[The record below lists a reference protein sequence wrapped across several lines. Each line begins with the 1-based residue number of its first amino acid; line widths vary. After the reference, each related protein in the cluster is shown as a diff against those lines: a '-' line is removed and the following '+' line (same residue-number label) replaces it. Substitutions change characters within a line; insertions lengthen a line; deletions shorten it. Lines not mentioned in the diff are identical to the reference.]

1 MRLSSP
7 AKAALTLGLAATL
20 LPLSMFAQNSEG
32 DASGPPAS
40 GTVVTVM
47 PKQGEAV
54 LPVPQSALQVKVDGK
69 KVEPLAWQ
77 PYGHSKVQLVV
88 LMDGALRTSFGRSL
102 DEMAKFLQNL
112 PPNVAVGI
120 AYMQNGAAVFESPI
134 SFDHAKAVGALHL
147 PAGSPGSSANPYFCL
162 QDLANRWPA
171 APSDDRREVLMI
183 TDGVDPYN
191 LRYDPQ
197 DPYLQ
202 TAVSAANRAK
212 LVVYSI
218 FWHNQGFLSRTGYE
232 TNAGQNYL
240 FQVADAT
247 GGKVYYQGTMNPV
260 SITPYLADLATQL
273 ENQYELSVPVKPE
286 KKVSYAQLRVKT
298 DIGSVKLKAADQ
310 IAVPPADAASR
321 P

>member
-1 MRLSSP
+1 MSLFFSP
-7 AKAALTLGLAATL
+7 AKAVLVLGLAAAF
-20 LPLSMFAQNSEG
+20 LPLGALAQ
-32 DASGPPAS
+32 DAGSQPAS
-40 GTVVTVM
+40 GTIVTVL
-47 PKQGEAV
+47 PKHGETV
-54 LPVPQSALQVKVDGK
+54 LPVPQSSLEVKVDGK

-77 PYGHSKVQLVV
+77 PYGNSKVQLVI
-88 LMDGALRTSFGRSL
+88 LMDGSLRSSFGRSL
-102 DEMAKFLQNL
+102 DEMANFIKGL

-147 PAGSPGSSANPYFCL
+147 PAGSPGSSASPYFCL
-162 QDLANRWPA
+162 EDLAKRWPV
-171 APSDDRREVLMI
+171 APSNDRREVVMI

-202 TAVSAANRAK
+202 AAISAANWAK

-218 FWHNQGFLSRTGYE
+218 FWHNQGFLSRTNYE

-240 FQVADAT
+240 FAVADAT
-247 GGKVYYQGTMNPV
+247 GGNVYYQGTMNPV
-260 SITPYLADLATQL
+260 SITPYLSDLATRL
-273 ENQYELSVPVKPE
+273 ENQYELAVPVKPE
-286 KKVSYAQLRVKT
+286 KKVSYADLRIKT
-298 DIGSVKLKAADQ
+298 DVGSVKLKAANQ
-310 IAVPPADAASR
+310 IAVPPKDAFSK